1 MKKTLDEND
10 EIKDLGAQNKNS
22 SLRIGR
28 LNKDLY
34 GIDFPEMIQTVSRLS
49 FILAEIYSKGGVK
62 DDNAE

>member
-22 SLRIGR
+22 SLRMGR

-62 DDNAE
+62 DDSAE

>member
-22 SLRIGR
+22 SLRMGR

-34 GIDFPEMIQTVSRLS
+34 GIDFPEMIQTVKY
-49 FILAEIYSKGGVK
+49 IAKAE
-62 DDNAE
+62 